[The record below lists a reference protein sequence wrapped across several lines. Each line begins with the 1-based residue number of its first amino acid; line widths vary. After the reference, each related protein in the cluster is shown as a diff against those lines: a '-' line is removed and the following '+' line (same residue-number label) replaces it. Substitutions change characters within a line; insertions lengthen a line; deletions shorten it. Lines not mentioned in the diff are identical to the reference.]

1 MKFTYRSGQQPLAG
15 YTIKRGI
22 GQGGFG
28 EVYFA
33 VSDGGKEVALKLLRG
48 RADTEMR
55 GTAACLNL
63 KHPNLVHVYD
73 LRTDDRG
80 DTWLVME
87 YVLGDSLSKLLH
99 RHPNGLP
106 PQMARDWF
114 VTLCRAVGYLHDNG
128 VLHRDIKP
136 GNIFVENGTVKVGD
150 YGLCKALGSASERHS
165 AWVGT
170 AHYMAPEVGKGQY
183 GRSIDVYACGVVL
196 YEMLTG
202 RPPFDGESEHEIMMR
217 HATDEVALKPV
228 PEAFRAVL
236 AKGLAKNPVDRYAG
250 VTEFARAV
258 DTIASGGAV
267 AGPVDPVKA
276 AGVYKPLI
284 DPPTKSAPPAVP
296 VATPILKASPV
307 SKPAPPRP
315 PLVPGCAAAAIPFAE
330 RLGDLAASVGKAPIV
345 AAIALVPWF
354 VFAQHTA
361 WADVG
366 KVFLISVAT
375 IWGILLASFGT
386 SYTVKDEWAR
396 RFRLALMG
404 SVVGLFCFWL
414 DGQNMPEIDP
424 SGEETVKA
432 ESFLFGAVR
441 LAPGTLSV
449 LAGYALYFA
458 GTLGLVRWWHT
469 AARDRKERFSVWP
482 LVVALIFGGL
492 FQFLWPHKNSGNA
505 AGSNGVVF
513 GIVPLV
519 VAAAAVQIISPWV
532 ASESVAVKRK
542 QRLQTA

>member
-15 YTIKRGI
+15 YTIKRGV

-48 RADTEMR
+48 RTDTEMR

-73 LRTDDRG
+73 LKTDDRG

-150 YGLCKALGSASERHS
+150 YGLCKALGSVSERHS

-183 GRSIDVYACGVVL
+183 GRSIDVYACAVVL

-217 HATDEVALKPV
+217 HATDEVDLKPV
-228 PEAFRAVL
+228 PPAFRAVL
-236 AKGLAKNPVDRYAG
+236 AKGLAKNPIDRYAG

-258 DTIASGGAV
+258 DSIPLGGAPAGAPSVV
-267 AGPVDPVKA
+267 APVK
-276 AGVYKPLI
+276 
-284 DPPTKSAPPAVP
+284 PPAFDGPASPAPTGLP
-296 VATPILKASPV
+296 VAAPILKASPAP
-307 SKPAPPRP
+307 KPVPPPAMVRVP
-315 PLVPGCAAAAIPFAE
+315 AETVPLTE
-330 RLGDLAASVGKAPIV
+330 RLGSLSAAVGKAPIV
-345 AAIALVPWF
+345 AAIALVPWIAF
-354 VFAQHTA
+354 SQNTA
-361 WADVG
+361 WAEVG
-366 KVFLISVAT
+366 KVYLVSVAAS
-375 IWGILLASFGT
+375 WGILLGSFGAQ
-386 SYTVKDEWAR
+386 YKIKDEWGR
-396 RFRLALMG
+396 RFRLALLG
-404 SVVGLFCFWL
+404 TVVGLFSFWL
-414 DGQNMPEIDP
+414 DGQHMPEIDP

-432 ESFLFGAVR
+432 ETYLFGMVR
-441 LAPGTLSV
+441 LAPGTLAV
-449 LAGYALYFA
+449 LAGYSLYFA
-458 GTLGLVRWWHT
+458 ATLGMVRWWQT

-482 LVVALIFGGL
+482 LFVGLFAGLI
-492 FQFLWPHKNSGNA
+492 FQFLWPHN
-505 AGSNGVVF
+505 NGEHGRMVF
-513 GIVPLV
+513 GVVPLV
-519 VAAAAVQIISPWV
+519 VAAAAVQIVSPWYPP
-532 ASESVAVKRK
+532 ETVAVKRK
-542 QRLQTA
+542 QRLQVA